1 MRRIEQFPGLRIL
14 GPLFDGD
21 IAFIAFV
28 TLEHVEKRLLQFGGR
43 SRPYGAEQE
52 YAETRNCSTKQRRY
66 CFHLPAYI
74 QSSSAATSRPAM
86 RPPMKHSDRLA
97 PDR

>member
-14 GPLFDGD
+14 DPLFDGD
-21 IAFIAFV
+21 IAFV

-52 YAETRNCSTKQRRY
+52 YAETRNCTTKLRRY
-66 CFHLPAYI
+66 CFHLPAYT

-97 PDR
+97 PDK